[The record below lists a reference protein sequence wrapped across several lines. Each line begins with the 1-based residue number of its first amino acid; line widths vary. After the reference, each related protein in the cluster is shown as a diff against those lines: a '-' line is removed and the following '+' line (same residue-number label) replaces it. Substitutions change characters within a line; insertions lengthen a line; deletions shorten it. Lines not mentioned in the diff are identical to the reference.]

1 MADGRRVVHVLV
13 THEADSL
20 NWGTTSHYFAFNPET
35 LRKRK
40 QLRVDALRFAPQGGY
55 IHIDDKEYMLTEILI
70 TLTDG
75 EEWGV
80 REAKLSRTGFI
91 PPPFKG
97 KLRPT
102 FQPSMPMGP
111 KAEAIVDQVIADTP
125 FLEW

>member
-1 MADGRRVVHVLV
+1 
-13 THEADSL
+13 
-20 NWGTTSHYFAFNPET
+20 
-35 LRKRK
+35 
-40 QLRVDALRFAPQGGY
+40 
-55 IHIDDKEYMLTEILI
+55 MLTEILI

-80 REAKLSRTGFI
+80 HEVKLSRTGFI

-111 KAEAIVDQVIADTP
+111 KAEAIVDQVITETP

>member
-1 MADGRRVVHVLV
+1 MRFGLRPPRR
-13 THEADSL
+13 AISII
-20 NWGTTSHYFAFNPET
+20 N
-35 LRKRK
+35 
-40 QLRVDALRFAPQGGY
+40 
-55 IHIDDKEYMLTEILI
+55 DKEYMLTEILI

-111 KAEAIVDQVIADTP
+111 KAEAIVDQVIAETP